1 MNKAVI
7 LCVDD
12 ESIILDALN
21 EQLRRNLKDEYDIEV
36 AESGDEA
43 LEVYADLI
51 QDNIQVPVVISDY
64 IMPGM
69 KGDELLEKIHQSN
82 PNTLTILLTG
92 QANIDGVG
100 NAINRAGLYR
110 FITKPW
116 DQNDLALTI
125 VEAIKSYTQQRKI
138 ENHINELKDLNNS
151 LEQKVTQ
158 RTSELEESNAMK
170 DKFFSIIAHDLK
182 NPFNYLIG
190 ITDILVNYMDTM
202 EPEEVKD
209 LLQKLKDS
217 SITTFN
223 LLQNLLDW
231 SRSQR
236 DAISVDKISVGII
249 DLVMESITPLL
260 DLAMEKDI
268 IISNTISTNTL
279 VLADKYMINTVI
291 RNLVGNAIK
300 FTRSGG
306 EIKLN
311 AENKGDYLEISVSD
325 NGLGIPEENL
335 SKLFKIDENITTK
348 GTNNEIGTGLGL
360 ILCLEFVEKHNGTI
374 RVESIINKGSTFY
387 FTLNIAPE

>member
-21 EQLRRNLKDEYDIEV
+21 EQLRRNLQDKYDIEV

-43 LEVYADLI
+43 LEVYEELI
-51 QDNIQVPVVISDY
+51 EDNIQVPVVISDY

-82 PNTLTILLTG
+82 PETLTILLTG
-92 QANIDGVG
+92 QANIEGVG

-116 DQNDLALTI
+116 DQHDLALTI
-125 VEAIKSYTQQRKI
+125 VEAIKSYQQQREI
-138 ENHINELKDLNNS
+138 DQYNQELKELNNS
-151 LEQKVTQ
+151 LEQKVVQ
-158 RTSELEESNAMK
+158 RTKELEESNAMK

-190 ITDILVNYMDTM
+190 MSDILVNYMDTM

-209 LLQKLKDS
+209 LISKLKES
-217 SITTFN
+217 SVKTFD

-236 DAISVDKISVGII
+236 NAISVNKLPIPII
-249 DLVMESITPLL
+249 DLVTESITPLL
-260 DLAMEKDI
+260 DLAIEKDI
-268 IISNTISTNTL
+268 AIDNLITTDTKVS
-279 VLADKYMINTVI
+279 VDKHMLNTVI

-300 FTRSGG
+300 YTRTGG
-306 EIKLN
+306 KIRLGAVQHN
-311 AENKGDYLEISVSD
+311 DILEVSVAD
-325 NGLGIPEENL
+325 NGIGIPEENL
-335 SKLFKIDENITTK
+335 PKLFKVGETITTK
-348 GTNNEIGTGLGL
+348 GTSNETGTGLGL
-360 ILCLEFVEKHNGTI
+360 ILCQEFVEKNNGKI
-374 RVESIINKGSTFY
+374 WAESKQGEGSTFF
-387 FTLNIAPE
+387 FTLEVSD